1 MTTDTNLSKSM
12 QFKSE
17 CGSTHAY
24 NLELEAE
31 ANNFH
36 KLQVSRLTAKP
47 CLIFFDRLDRID
59 R

>member
-17 CGSTHAY
+17 CGGTH
-24 NLELEAE
+24 NLALEAE